1 MPEKRFVVV
10 CTEFRGVFAGYADDE
25 IADPITL
32 SDAQMCVYWSQ
43 DIRGVLGLAATGPT
57 KSCKITKPVP
67 QMKVYKV
74 TAVLDAT
81 EEAEKAW
88 QNTPWG

>member
-1 MPEKRFVVV
+1 MTKKKFVVV
-10 CTEFRGVFAGYADDE
+10 CTEFRGVFAGYADDVT
-25 IADPITL
+25 ADPITL
-32 SDAQMCVYWSQ
+32 TDAQMCVYWSQ
-43 DIRGVLGLAATGPT
+43 DTRGVMGLAATGPT

-67 QMKVYKV
+67 QMKAYKV

-81 EEAEKAW
+81 KEAEEAW

>member
-1 MPEKRFVVV
+1 MTKKRFVVV
-10 CTEFRGVFAGYADDE
+10 CTEFRGVFAGYVEDAT
-25 IADPITL
+25 ADPITL
-32 SDAQMCVYWSQ
+32 TDAHMCVYWSQ
-43 DIRGVLGLAATGPT
+43 DTKGVLGLAATGPT

-67 QMKVYKV
+67 SMKAYKV

>member
-1 MPEKRFVVV
+1 MPKKKYVVV
-10 CTEFRGVFAGYADDE
+10 CTEFRGVFAGYTSDTT
-25 IADPITL
+25 ADPIVL

-43 DIRGVLGLAATGPT
+43 GVRGVMGLAAGGPT
-57 KSCKITKPVP
+57 KSCKITNPVP
-67 QMKVYKV
+67 KMKAHKV

-88 QNTPWG
+88 QNCPWG